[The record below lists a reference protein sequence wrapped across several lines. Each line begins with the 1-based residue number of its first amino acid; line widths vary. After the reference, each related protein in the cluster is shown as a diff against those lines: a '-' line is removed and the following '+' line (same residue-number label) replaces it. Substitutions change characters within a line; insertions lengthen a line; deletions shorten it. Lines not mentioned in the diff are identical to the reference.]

1 MTCLAVISD
10 EEEDPNPD
18 DEPVLKDLRVVL
30 QRCDDL
36 ISHKWSL
43 VDNVNVTLLMHTVS

>member
-10 EEEDPNPD
+10 EEEDPILD

-30 QRCDDL
+30 QHCDDL
-36 ISHKWSL
+36 ISRKWLL
-43 VDNVNVTLLMHTVS
+43 VDNVNITLLMHTVS